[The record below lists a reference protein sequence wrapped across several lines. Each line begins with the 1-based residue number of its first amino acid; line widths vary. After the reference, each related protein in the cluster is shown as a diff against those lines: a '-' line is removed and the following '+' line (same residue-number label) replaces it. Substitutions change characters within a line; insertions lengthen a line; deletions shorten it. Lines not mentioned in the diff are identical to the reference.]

1 MILHNVITLAILFG
15 ALALWTFILVQIADR
30 ANN

>member
-1 MILHNVITLAILFG
+1 MIVHAAITLGSLFG

-30 ANN
+30 AGK